1 METLLLI
8 YKMIYSN
15 SICKSYIFLAS
26 ASSFQKDCQKNV
38 MDYNIKGMWDRKG
51 VIENE
56 KI

>member
-8 YKMIYSN
+8 YKMIYSH
-15 SICKSYIFLAS
+15 SICKSFTSLLFGFFFS
-26 ASSFQKDCQKNV
+26 KRLPKNV